1 MRTVYSNSKEK
12 IIEIIEG
19 ILDNNKIL
27 SDNREFLDKDILKL
41 SEKLEGKEINQ
52 FLHVFVGIA
61 AVNRDNFSRVEYF
74 YKLVQK
80 Y

>member
-52 FLHVFVGIA
+52 FLHVFVEIRCFS
-61 AVNRDNFSRVEYF
+61 VNNKKNVVNSFG
-74 YKLVQK
+74 
-80 Y
+80 